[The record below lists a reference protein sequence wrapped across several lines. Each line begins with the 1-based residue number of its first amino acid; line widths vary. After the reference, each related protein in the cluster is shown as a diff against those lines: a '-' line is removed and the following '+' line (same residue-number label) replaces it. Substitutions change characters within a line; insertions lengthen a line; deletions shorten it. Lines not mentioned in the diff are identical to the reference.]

1 MWNRAALRPEP
12 VRATHS
18 TDLTRVPEIRQIN
31 ACGSEEGEVSAAV
44 ASEAASSGHS
54 DPAESVD
61 SAPTSSLSVREQL
74 LNALRKQREATVG
87 APPLVIPGSLT
98 MMNSPTVPSQR
109 AAAAHLPESPI
120 ETSGEVPVESPL
132 PVHSESSFLTSPA
145 NTARSPIGLTRTLEA
160 DLQSADPFVRNRA
173 QRLLRLEMQILKLK
187 ANQAADA
194 EHSTQ
199 HAGPHL
205 SEPAAEHAPEPSTK
219 AISRTP
225 SAVRHKIP
233 DEHAANHSSA
243 NAVTS
248 EEQPDEHGHRPAE
261 ESEIVHPQDDAP
273 VKSPHTSMIENIVVD
288 GPIDRLGLANNLFAV
303 GQYPLALEMYQQTAT
318 ADLTAQQHF
327 WVEYQTAN
335 CLRRLGNPTEASNRY
350 RKLAEHPEAGWL
362 SQQAHWWVETLEK
375 IRSLEQAL
383 ADNALDQHRAALEEV
398 EKATLHIQN
407 RPAAQAP
414 GQSLQ
419 KESTH
424 DASDH

>member
-12 VRATHS
+12 VRATPS

-31 ACGSEEGEVSAAV
+31 ACGAEEGEVSAAV
-44 ASEAASSGHS
+44 ASEAASSGLS

-109 AAAAHLPESPI
+109 AAAHLPEPPI
-120 ETSGEVPVESPL
+120 ETSGEIPVESPL

-160 DLQSADPFVRNRA
+160 DLQSADPYVRNRA
-173 QRLLRLEMQILKLK
+173 QCYLRLEMQILKLK

-199 HAGPHL
+199 NAGPHVP
-205 SEPAAEHAPEPSTK
+205 EPAAEHAPEPASDAVSPTL
-219 AISRTP
+219 
-225 SAVRHKIP
+225 SADRHKIP
-233 DEHAANHSSA
+233 NKPAASHSPA

-248 EEQPDEHGHRPAE
+248 EEQPDEHGPRPAE

-303 GQYPLALEMYQQTAT
+303 GEYPLALEMYQQTAT

-398 EKATLHIQN
+398 EKATQHIQN